1 MFILAL
7 RRQFVLLMTGFAL
20 LLALSCGNSVGP
32 APYHEQQPQALWF
45 SDLHFD
51 PFADADL
58 VTRLVQADVT
68 QWYALFAGSEE
79 HARTPSS
86 GNGTNHWLLESCLA
100 QMGMQTP
107 RPDLILY
114 TGDFLTH
121 RFNETYAT
129 VSGDESEDGLQAFID
144 KTLAYIVLRL
154 SHYYPQTPVFFCLG
168 NNDAYEDNYGV
179 TPDSLFLS
187 NSAWTL
193 GPGLLKQ
200 TRHLTPFFATYPHG
214 GHFVA
219 HPSTTAGWRILSLN
233 AVYFSTHAPSHSEAP
248 AEAQLDW
255 LAAQLAEAAAV
266 GDKVWLLLHIPPG
279 VDVFATRIANGFS
292 EGVPDT
298 IVPLMK
304 EMHLARFKALLTQ
317 HASSITAVLAGHI
330 HRDDFRWLGTE
341 NDAGASVLIVPS
353 ISPVYGNNP
362 AYKVLDYDAATFIL
376 QDCETWYF
384 DMLQGDW
391 RHGHRFSW
399 AYGSGALDAVRM
411 RQLWQDLR
419 ADPAMRAEYILAYDA
434 FRDTLAIE
442 SDFRFYWAGIGHMTS
457 AAYRQALEQWNDPL
471 QVPPA
476 AGLIPAAGQGDALFR
491 PWP

>member
-1 MFILAL
+1 MFILSL
-7 RRQFVLLMTGFAL
+7 RRHFVLLMTGLAL
-20 LLALSCGNSVGP
+20 LLALSCGNSDGP

-51 PFADADL
+51 PFADPDL
-58 VTRLVQADVT
+58 LARLVEADAT
-68 QWYALFAGSEE
+68 QWYALFAGSED

-100 QMGMQTP
+100 QMKMQAP
-107 RPDLILY
+107 RPALILY

-121 RFNETYAT
+121 WFNETYQE
-129 VSGDESEDGLQAFID
+129 VSGDESEAGLQAFID

-154 SHYYPQTPVFFCLG
+154 SYYYPHTPVFFCLG

-179 TPDSLFLS
+179 TPDSSFLS
-187 NSAWTL
+187 HSAWTL

-200 TRHLTPFFATYPHG
+200 TRHLTSFFATYPHG
-214 GHFVA
+214 GHFA
-219 HPSTTAGWRILSLN
+219 AYPSTAAGWRILSLN
-233 AVYFSTHAPSHSEAP
+233 TNYLSTNAPSHSETP

-255 LAAQLAEAAAV
+255 LEEQLSDAVAA
-266 GDKVWLLLHIPPG
+266 GDKVWLLSHIPPG
-279 VDVFATRIANGFS
+279 VDVYATRWANDFS
-292 EGVPDT
+292 DDVPNEV
-298 IVPLMK
+298 VPLMK

-362 AYKVLDYDAATFIL
+362 AYKVLDYDPATFII
-376 QDCETWYF
+376 QDYETWYF

-391 RHGHRFSW
+391 LHGHRFSW

-411 RQLWQDLR
+411 RQLWHDLR
-419 ADPAMRAEYILAYDA
+419 TDPTMRDEYILAYDA
-434 FRDTLAIE
+434 FRATLAIE
-442 SDFRFYWAGIGHMTS
+442 SDFRYYWAGIGHMAS
-457 AAYRQALEQWNDPL
+457 AAYRQALAQWNDPL
-471 QVPPA
+471 HMPPA
-476 AGLIPAAGQGDALFR
+476 AGLIPAAGQGDALVR